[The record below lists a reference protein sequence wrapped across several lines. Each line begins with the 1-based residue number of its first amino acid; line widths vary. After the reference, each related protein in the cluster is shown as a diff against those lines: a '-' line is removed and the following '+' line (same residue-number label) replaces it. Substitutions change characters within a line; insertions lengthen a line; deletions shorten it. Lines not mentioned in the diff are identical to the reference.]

1 MKYMITPN
9 MPAEA
14 VLEFVQLLTDHNIE
28 VILDG
33 GWAVDA
39 LIGKQTRLHEDL
51 DIAVFHKNVP
61 CIREMLEERGYRE
74 IPRDDSRECNF
85 VYGNQEGHLID
96 IHSCTFDDQG
106 NHIFGVAYTL
116 DAFSGSGEIEGH
128 PVRCIPPEILME
140 YHTGYPLDR
149 NDFHDVSQL
158 SRKFGL
164 KIPEDYQKFVDI
176 NPTEGDDQ
184 PK

>member
-1 MKYMITPN
+1 

-39 LIGKQTRLHEDL
+39 LVGDQTRPHEDL
-51 DIAVFHKNVP
+51 DVAVFHKDVP
-61 CIREMLEERGYRE
+61 RIRILLEKRGFIE
-74 IPRDDSRECNF
+74 VPRNDSWECNF

-96 IHSCTFDDQG
+96 IHSCTFDEQG
-106 NHIFGVAYTL
+106 NHIFGVVYTL
-116 DAFSGSGEIEGH
+116 DAFSGSGDIKGH
-128 PVRCIPPEILME
+128 PVRCIPPDILME
-140 YHTGYPLDR
+140 YHTGYPLDN

-158 SRKFGL
+158 SSKFGL
-164 KIPEDYQKFVDI
+164 KIPKEYQNFIDI
-176 NPTEGDDQ
+176 NSTGEDDK